1 MKTFSKVAKAV
12 NIGLLASCSF
22 VVTANDTSASTD
34 DENHL
39 DIERIEVVS
48 KYHRDVGATGLPLA
62 IGDTPQSISL
72 VESDFMEFY
81 DTQSVG
87 EALQHSAGTYSED
100 SLGNRSR
107 FVYSRGFSMN
117 RYLIDGMGAAGRPY
131 QTSMLDTSMF
141 EQIEVIRGSTGMLQE
156 VGQPSGTIN
165 LIQKRAGNYNG
176 GSVSAELGSWDKRRV
191 NADVNV
197 AITDDGSVRARAVGV
212 YESSEYFQDDVD
224 NNRQVIYTTLSADI
238 TDKLSVNVF
247 ASYQADDQN
256 NINDGV
262 PYIYSNGN
270 QVEADSSVNTY
281 PEWAKDDT
289 EQANYMLE
297 GLYTINEDWII
308 QARLHHASIE
318 NTPIFATL
326 SGQVDEDNG
335 NFNYWVV
342 QRDSEYT
349 SDRAELTLNGK
360 FELFGREQDINIGL
374 AQTKFE
380 EQEWT
385 YNPSTPVV
393 GNFYDPLIRSQPE
406 PTFDYENGIERVA
419 EQESQSARVAFN
431 LNLVDNFS
439 LLLGANHKKFDSY
452 SYRGAATP
460 SDIDVSDTSLYIG
473 GVLSLGDKT
482 KLYASYTDIFDLPQ
496 TYDINGELLDPLL
509 GENVEVGIRFS
520 SEDENITVDLA
531 WFEIS
536 QDNYPTY
543 QGQSPAGFGYYES
556 ADGVESQGYEVEIN
570 AYLTEQLSTT
580 FAYTNLNISD
590 PYESRIT
597 QIQPDEIATFNA
609 SYDFSGPLQG
619 LRLGGFINYTG
630 ARNGFLRVNRVTTYI
645 PMSSFTLVG
654 LAASYEINEQLSV
667 QANIN
672 NLLDKEYESKIA
684 FSTVRAGEPRNY
696 SVQLSYSF

>member
-1 MKTFSKVAKAV
+1 MKKLSLVAKAI

-22 VVTANDTSASTD
+22 VVNANEKESNIDDDTLA
-34 DENHL
+34 E
-39 DIERIEVVS
+39 IERIVVVS
-48 KYHRDVGATGLPLA
+48 KFQRNIGATGLPLA

-87 EALQHSAGTYSED
+87 EALQHSTGTYSED

-107 FVYSRGFSMN
+107 FVYSRGFTMN

-165 LIQKRAGNYNG
+165 LIQKRAGDYNG
-176 GSVSAELGSWDKRRV
+176 GSISAELGSWDKRRV
-191 NADVNV
+191 DGDINV
-197 AITDDGSVRARAVGV
+197 EITDDGSVRARAIGV
-212 YESSEYFQDDVD
+212 YESSEYFQDYVD
-224 NNRQVIYTTLSADI
+224 SNRQVLFTTLAADV
-238 TDKLSVNVF
+238 TDKLTINLF

-256 NINDGV
+256 NINDGI

-270 QVEADSSVNTY
+270 RVEADNALNIY
-281 PEWAKDDT
+281 PEWAQDET

-297 GLYTINEDWII
+297 ALYSINKDWNI
-308 QARLHHASIE
+308 QARLHHSDIV
-318 NTPIFATL
+318 NTPTFATL
-326 SGQVDEDNG
+326 SGLVDENSGDLS
-335 NFNYWVV
+335 YWVV
-342 QRDSEYT
+342 ERESEYT

-360 FELFGREQDINIGL
+360 FELFGLEQGVNIGL

-385 YNPSTPVV
+385 YNPTTPVV
-393 GNFYDPLIRSQPE
+393 GNFYDPLIRNQPE
-406 PTFDYENGIERVA
+406 PTFDYENGVERVA

-452 SYRGAATP
+452 SYRGTATP
-460 SDIDVSDTSLYIG
+460 SDIDVSDTSYYIG
-473 GVLSLGDKT
+473 GVLSLGERT
-482 KLYASYTDIFDLPQ
+482 KVYTSYTDIFDLPQ

-509 GENVEVGIRFS
+509 GENFEVGVRFS
-520 SEDENITVDLA
+520 TEDENIAVDLA

-543 QGQSPAGFGYYES
+543 QGISTEGVAYYES
-556 ADGVESQGYEVEIN
+556 VDGVESQGYELEVN

-580 FAYTNLNISD
+580 FSYTKIDITD
-590 PYESRIT
+590 PFESRIT
-597 QIQPDEIATFNA
+597 QIQPEKLATFNA
-609 SYDFSGPLQG
+609 SYDFSGSLEG

-630 ARNGFLRVNRVTTYI
+630 ARNGFLRVNRVTTYV
-645 PMSSFTLVG
+645 PVSSFTLVG

-667 QANIN
+667 QVNIN
-672 NLLDKEYESKIA
+672 NLLDKEYDSKVA
-684 FSTVRAGEPRNY
+684 FYSVRTGEPRNFT
-696 SVQLSYSF
+696 VEMTYSF